1 MATDQQAVHTA
12 QGPFGTMG
20 LTIKRKLRND
30 NDSKVLVVGA
40 NSQTG
45 IGKTTFAI
53 ALCRY
58 LDETS
63 DGWSAGEKAYID
75 IPEYIEAHMQK
86 PKKTALL
93 LDEIEAGADSRRA
106 SSHDNV
112 NLSKAWSTMRDQNIA
127 TVATLPSVSMLDGRM
142 LELADYWVLVKQRG
156 VAQPFKIN
164 VNDFNGRV
172 QRKPINA
179 NKDGVGEHITFP
191 DLPIWR
197 ECQKCAWDEP
207 GLTMGDGDECPKCGK
222 KQPKDPDKEYLNS
235 IKDDTVWSLTESA
248 QKLTVSEH
256 KKKLKKAKKDMERET
271 RNNIVRGIYHCDHID
286 ASTTDLSKVDEIG
299 ISQSQVSEVINSEPS
314 D

>member
-1 MATDQQAVHTA
+1 
-12 QGPFGTMG
+12 MG
-20 LTIKRKLRND
+20 RTIKRKLRNN
-30 NDSKVLVVGA
+30 NDARVLVVGA

-58 LDETS
+58 LDETG
-63 DGWSAGEKAYID
+63 DEWKATDKAHIEID
-75 IPEYIEAHMQK
+75 EYIEAHMTQ
-86 PKKTALL
+86 PKKSALL

-112 NLSKAWSTMRDQNIA
+112 NLSKAWSTMRAQNIA
-127 TVATLPSVSMLDGRM
+127 TVATLPSVSMLDNRM
-142 LELADYWVLVKQRG
+142 LELSDYWVLVKSRG

-179 NKDGVGEHITFP
+179 NKKGVGEHITFP
-191 DLPIWR
+191 DLP
-197 ECQKCAWDEP
+197 D
-207 GLTMGDGDECPKCGK
+207 D
-222 KQPKDPDKEYLNS
+222 DPDKDYLDS

-248 QKLTVSEH
+248 QKLTVGEH
-256 KKKLKKAKKDMERET
+256 KKKMKKAKKDMERQT
-271 RNNIVRGIYHCDHID
+271 RNEIIRGLYHADHTEL
-286 ASTTDLSKVDEIG
+286 STTDLSKVDAIG
-299 ISQSQVSEVINSEPS
+299 ISQSQVSEVINSEPA

>member
-63 DGWSAGEKAYID
+63 DGWSAAEKAYID
-75 IPEYIEAHMQK
+75 IPEYIEAHMK
-86 PKKTALL
+86 RPKKTALL

-191 DLPIWR
+191 DLP
-197 ECQKCAWDEP
+197 D
-207 GLTMGDGDECPKCGK
+207 D
-222 KQPKDPDKEYLNS
+222 DPDKAYLDS

-271 RNNIVRGIYHCDHID
+271 RNNIVRGIYHCDHIE